1 MEPLDTIHSIPQWLA
16 NEIGLLMPT
25 PLEELEAIHG
35 EYDREY
41 YQMVFGKG
49 YFNDPRNENGE
60 VPF

>member
-35 EYDREY
+35 PYDREY
-41 YQMVFGKG
+41 YEEVFSKG
-49 YFNDPRNENGE
+49 YFRSPYDENGE
-60 VPF
+60 IMF